1 MRTFLALVLGLA
13 LVGSASTLGGEEHP
27 LNLTGFSPVV
37 SPFTGPA
44 NPVRGLGG
52 GGLPWKIASGRA
64 ELKASGRLEV
74 EVRGLVLVNTGT
86 NPIPNFAAIVS
97 CRSVD
102 AAGAPAIINL
112 VAGTAPATAA
122 GDAEIEGTVQLPS
135 PCIAPIVFVAI
146 PATATSPARWLAA
159 SGF

>member
-1 MRTFLALVLGLA
+1 MRKILVLVLGLSLA
-13 LVGSASTLGGEEHP
+13 GSVSSLGGEEHSVSRAG
-27 LNLTGFSPVV
+27 LTPVI

-52 GGLPWKIASGRA
+52 GGLPWKIASGRV
-64 ELKASGRLEV
+64 ELKANGRLEV

-86 NPIPNFAAIVS
+86 NPIANFAAIVS

-102 AAGAPAIINL
+102 PAGAPTIVNQ
-112 VAGTAPATAA
+112 VAGMSPATSA

-146 PATATSPARWLAA
+146 PATATAPARWLAA